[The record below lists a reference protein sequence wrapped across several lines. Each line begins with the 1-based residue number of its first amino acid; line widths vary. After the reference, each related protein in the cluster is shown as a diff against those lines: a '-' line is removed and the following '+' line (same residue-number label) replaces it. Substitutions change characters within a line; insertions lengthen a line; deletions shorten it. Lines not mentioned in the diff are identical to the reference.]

1 MDDFRSIA
9 SEEFISGSFDVGLG
23 LERVGRWTTHKWV
36 LFLSVLSVLGYSIAA
51 LVFAILTW
59 YQTWD
64 HADVMI
70 VADGDVLILAT
81 LCASLL
87 LLAALVGLTGTL
99 LNSRPLLAIYAL
111 LLWPAF
117 ISLLSVG
124 YVSYKRASFS
134 LDRKLNMAWS
144 KWYTDAG
151 RAIIQDSL
159 RCCGFSDP
167 THEAVYGPGFAG
179 GCYARTLRPGCK
191 GPLLRFERAN
201 LGSLWRA
208 AFSAVPLHIINIII
222 CLLCANHVTRTFGTG
237 LLPRA
242 YRLKLKD
249 VKTDAKSLLEHFV
262 SGNEKDG
269 NEFGDAM
276 SMRAMRYPPL
286 MARTESSAG
295 VRRKDKVYEY
305 TYRDDDDVAED
316 LRRELSLRR
325 DRMTRGDKEQN
336 GKNTKSDGR
345 TFVQV
350 AANKWSTYNIETYR
364 DRRIPLLSTV
374 SVRRIEELA
383 RAKMEKLNL
392 MNAYM
397 YVFGSAGTCSTERF
411 NREAFDEW
419 RIVPHDNIRE
429 EVFFS
434 SLHRSNR
441 CAIET
446 IIFGKKY
453 SSPLFIAPIGVQ
465 GILHPDAELA
475 SARAAGSLGV
485 PYIMSTAS
493 TRSIEEVAE
502 ANGPGNPRWYQLY
515 WPVTHEITVSLLK
528 RAKAAGFTALVV
540 TLDTMN
546 LGWRPHDLDTAYLPF
561 AHSTGCAVGLSD
573 PVFMKRMGLEPWP
586 FGKHVEFPY
595 EPKKLEKRIEEGDED
610 VQLRKVLGGAWLAET
625 NSGKY
630 RTWEDIKLLR
640 EAWDGPIILKG
651 IQSVEDAETAVD
663 WVDGIVVSNHGGRQV
678 DGAVASL
685 AAMDKIGVSE
695 KMKAAQATGKFTV
708 LFDSGIRTGSDII
721 KALAL
726 GAQGILLGR
735 PFMYGLCLAGEEGV
749 AEQIKS
755 VLSDFEI
762 TLGLSGYKNIQEIQ
776 GNRGAH
782 HRHCYFVVIALI
794 GAAFHVGAGRARQ
807 CTMYKLSLLP
817 VGLIALLLS
826 TPALAQ
832 QRTTPADPFYH
843 IAKTAQRPPEPPVCC
858 LRPLP
863 SIEPGPAEEVLSFEE
878 WKAKQ
883 EQELLQKQKD
893 GTASTKT
900 SSRSV
905 PSEVQKKESEAEGGP
920 PPLEPPAPPPPQFRV
935 PLTDRFNYASLDC
948 SARVH
953 YAHRSARSA
962 SNLLSSKK
970 DKYMLSPCNT
980 PGEDKFV
987 VVELCE
993 DIRIDTVQLAN
1004 FEFFSGMFKDFSVS
1018 VARTYTTDPEEW
1030 TSAGT
1035 YRAKN
1040 IRGVQSFHPPASLRD
1055 FYRYIRIDF
1064 HSYYGNE
1071 FYCPV
1076 SLLRVYGL
1084 THLEH
1089 WKWEEWEVEYRSKN
1103 EGSIRSIAATSVV
1116 VAGDHES
1123 SIKATSEL
1131 QETRTAEE
1139 SESRSDSS
1147 HFERTTTSIHHLSRM
1162 RCRSPTKATSELQET
1177 RTAEESE
1184 SRSDSSHSERTTTS
1198 VPLAETDESLQK
1210 EATSTSSSRPDS
1222 SSLTNEVS
1230 KSFEEFSKLSFFERP
1245 DTQSLP
1251 ISSPSAESIDPL
1263 ESSSSTD
1270 SSTQADSSLL
1280 SLPSES
1286 ASQPESSVLSYDHSS
1301 SVSSGDA
1308 SRKSDSSITSVVSST
1323 PMPTI
1328 IPHESRAVPAVT
1340 STGESIY
1347 RTIMTR
1353 LSVLEVNSTL
1363 YLRYV
1368 EEQTRFLRDALTR
1381 LEEDVGRLEGLSKAT
1396 TQSFQKIINEMDR
1409 QRRRLEREHGE
1420 LQTRVDFLTDEVV
1433 LEKRLGIAQLCLL
1446 LVVLVF
1452 MALTRGSR
1460 GEPFISEIS
1469 GSRRHALREWGRRQ
1483 FSNFSSGEWVSKPR
1497 TESPVRMSE
1506 DFVKSPIPI
1515 RKMEHVKFP
1524 IHQGRED
1531 GDQTPRGSA
1540 SHLAVPSS
1548 SKGKTPAEIRAPHPR
1563 QFVSH
1568 RPRTPTSA
1576 GFAIYTPATRS
1587 AGLLGAS
1594 NSNHGMGARPRM
1606 RRASSHST
1614 PGPVQQSLSM
1624 REGGSGGSVPKPVSA
1639 KKWAKTAH
1647 LHEIRRKSPGHSS
1660 TEAQVQ
1666 LATYSSSTTPNSNV
1680 QGRPDRENSKTG
1692 DRDDEDLKHPL
1703 FTEAQVQLATYSS
1716 STTPNSNVQG
1726 RPDRENSKTGD
1737 RGDEDLK
1744 HPLSELPLNSDDS
1757 SQPHSAREP
1766 FSVSPL
1772 QNRSRQGGGTEYDR
1786 FQHGQTCQPNAN
1798 SNPKIVEID
1807 TESDNWS
1814 DTDAVGS
1821 DVDEQFA

>member
-23 LERVGRWTTHKWV
+23 FERVGRWTTHKWV

-51 LVFAILTW
+51 LVFTILTW

-191 GPLLRFERAN
+191 GALLRFERAN

-208 AFSAVPLHIINIII
+208 VFSAVPLHIINIII
-222 CLLCANHVTRTFGTG
+222 CLLCANHVTRAFGTG

-276 SMRAMRYPPL
+276 STRVTRYPPL
-286 MARTESSAG
+286 MARTESGVG
-295 VRRKDKVYEY
+295 VRREDKVYAY
-305 TYRDDDDVAED
+305 TYRDGDDDAED
-316 LRRELSLRR
+316 LRRESSLRR
-325 DRMTRGDKEQN
+325 DRMTKGDEEQN
-336 GKNTKSDGR
+336 GKDTKSDGQ
-345 TFVQV
+345 TFVQA
-350 AANKWSTYNIETYR
+350 AANKWSMYNIETYR

-383 RAKMEKLNL
+383 RAKLEKLNL
-392 MNAYM
+392 MDAYM
-397 YVFGSAGTCSTERF
+397 YVFGSAGACSTERF

-419 RIVPHDNIRE
+419 RIVPRMLRDCTSRNT
-429 EVFFS
+429 
-434 SLHRSNR
+434 
-441 CAIET
+441 ET
-446 IIFGKKY
+446 TIFGKKY
-453 SSPLFIAPIGVQ
+453 PSPLFIAPIGVQ

-485 PYIMSTAS
+485 PYMMSTAS
-493 TRSIEEVAE
+493 TRSIEEVAA

-528 RAKAAGFTALVV
+528 RAKVAGFTALVV

-561 AHSTGCAVGLSD
+561 AHATGCAVGLSD
-573 PVFMKRMGLEPWP
+573 PVFMKRMDMEPWP
-586 FGKHVEFPY
+586 LGKHVEFPY

-640 EAWDGPIILKG
+640 EAWEGPIILKG
-651 IQSVEDAETAVD
+651 IQSVEDAETAID

-695 KMKAAQATGKFTV
+695 KVKAAQTSGKFTV

-735 PFMYGLCLAGEEGV
+735 PFMYGLALAGEEGV

-755 VLSDFEI
+755 ILSDFEI

-776 GNRGAH
+776 GNRDAH
-782 HRHCYFVVIALI
+782 HRHCYFVVLAFI
-794 GAAFHVGAGRARQ
+794 GAAFHVGAGQARQ
-807 CTMYKLSLLP
+807 CTMYRLSILP

-826 TPALAQ
+826 APALSQ
-832 QRTTPADPFYH
+832 QQTTPADPFYH

-863 SIEPGPAEEVLSFEE
+863 SVEPGPVEEVLSFEE

-893 GTASTKT
+893 GDASTKT

-905 PSEVQKKESEAEGGP
+905 PSEVQKNESEAEGGP

-1004 FEFFSGMFKDFSVS
+1004 FEFFSGVFKDFSVS

-1040 IRGVQSFHPPASLRD
+1040 IRGVQSFHPPASLCD

-1071 FYCPV
+1071 FFCPV

-1103 EGSIRSIAATSVV
+1103 EGSIRSIAATSAA
-1116 VAGDHES
+1116 VAGDRER

-1131 QETRTAEE
+1131 QETRST
-1139 SESRSDSS
+1139 
-1147 HFERTTTSIHHLSRM
+1147 
-1162 RCRSPTKATSELQET
+1162 
-1177 RTAEESE
+1177 EESE

-1198 VPLAETDESLQK
+1198 VPLAETDEPYQK
-1210 EATSTSSSRPDS
+1210 GATSTSSFRPDS

-1230 KSFEEFSKLSFFERP
+1230 KSFEEFSKLSSSERP

-1251 ISSPSAESIDPL
+1251 VSSPSAESIDPL

-1270 SSTQADSSLL
+1270 SSTGADSLL
-1280 SLPSES
+1280 SSLPSES

-1308 SRKSDSSITSVVSST
+1308 SRNPDSSITSVVSST

-1328 IPHESRAVPAVT
+1328 VPHESRAVPAVT

-1460 GEPFISEIS
+1460 GEPFISEVS

-1506 DFVKSPIPI
+1506 DFVKSPIPM
-1515 RKMEHVKFP
+1515 RKTEHVKFP
-1524 IHQGRED
+1524 IHQSRED
-1531 GDQTPRGSA
+1531 GDQTPRS
-1540 SHLAVPSS
+1540 SENHLAVPSS

-1594 NSNHGMGARPRM
+1594 NPNHGMGARPRM

-1624 REGGSGGSVPKPVSA
+1624 REGGSSGSVPKPVSA

-1647 LHEIRRKSPGHSS
+1647 LHEIRRKSPKRSS
-1660 TEAQVQ
+1660 TDAQIQ
-1666 LATYSSSTTPNSNV
+1666 LAVYSAFTTPASNK
-1680 QGRPDRENSKTG
+1680 QGRPDHENSEIG
-1692 DRDDEDLKHPL
+1692 DRADEDSK
-1703 FTEAQVQLATYSS
+1703 QLPPESFF
-1716 STTPNSNVQG
+1716 NSEG
-1726 RPDRENSKTGD
+1726 F
-1737 RGDEDLK
+1737 
-1744 HPLSELPLNSDDS
+1744 
-1757 SQPHSAREP
+1757 SQTHSVREP
-1766 FSVSPL
+1766 LSVSPL
-1772 QNRSRQGGGTEYDR
+1772 QNRSREGRGTEYDR

-1798 SNPKIVEID
+1798 SNPKVVEID

-1814 DTDAVGS
+1814 DTDAAGS